1 MGELNDIQAERNVC
15 MNIIDI
21 INTKKDALSL
31 RDHIAKCLASDLSL
45 NLKQRKLDELAAHI
59 MGAKNWNTVLGS
71 FEPAKPTPKKFP
83 TIDINCC
90 DIIELVHA
98 HSQEPNFVAE
108 LQANLIELDEDEGF
122 DLQTL
127 TFMQSCD
134 LDDLIF
140 HVYQKVEPSV
150 IVKMLVEKMGM
161 AREQFEA
168 RDYLNHFEYMSEAQH
183 DEAIAVV
190 MNSQYQPENP
200 TFLSLAYDSA
210 LKQKYMAY
218 CEMVA
223 SYLTLKNMT
232 DRGLLKS
239 TARAIELSKK

>member
-1 MGELNDIQAERNVC
+1 

-21 INTKKDALSL
+21 IKTKEDALSL

-71 FEPAKPTPKKFP
+71 FEPAKPTPKIFP

-90 DIIELVHA
+90 DIIELVNA
-98 HSQEPNFVAE
+98 HSQEPQFVAE

-122 DLQTL
+122 DLLTV

-134 LDDLIF
+134 LNDMIF
-140 HVYQKVEPSV
+140 HVYLMAGPSV
-150 IVKMLVEKMGM
+150 IVRMLVEKMGM

-183 DEAIAVV
+183 DEAIAVI

-200 TFLSLAYDSA
+200 TFLALVYDSA
-210 LKQKYMAY
+210 LKQRYMEY
-218 CEMVA
+218 CEHAA
-223 SYLTLKNMT
+223 SQNVLINLN
-232 DRGLLKS
+232 DQGLLKA
-239 TARAIELSKK
+239 TGRLAGLPDKE